1 MNNLEKLYEE
11 FGRNICLCPFFGAF
25 YQTNNVVSVDV
36 ESQPNSV
43 RPCSLVMYNDRNHWD
58 VTENSISKSRN
69 SAAWRQMRQ
78 DFLNNKFNE
87 IASCKVCR
95 DNEQSG
101 ATSPRMMNNKFLCE
115 QLSTDINKNIREIV
129 KNDLMVSDI
138 VTLDYYP
145 SNYCNYSCV
154 MCSGGASSQ
163 RQAFEFKFLINK
175 KEKIVLNAKDPDF
188 YELLKQVEI
197 INFTGGETVLQKQVY
212 ELIDY
217 LIQQKLASN
226 ITITLLTNASSYPEE
241 LMEKFSQF
249 KGVVYNVSIDGIGDV
264 IEYQRRGC
272 DWPTVE
278 TNSLRLMSIGYI
290 GIVINY
296 VLTAINVFSVMDFVD
311 WAYSHNIG
319 PKYTDD
325 LDVSFINISPVFRLE
340 FLGQEVLPL
349 ELKQIALE
357 RLRQGRS
364 KYSIKSGVL
373 ELYYTRLID
382 RIVGIVE
389 SAEHRPDYLAQFK
402 NHIRKEDTASKKTLI
417 EVVPEWAPYFQS

>member
-1 MNNLEKLYEE
+1 MNSLEKLYKE
-11 FGRNICLCPFFGAF
+11 FGDNICLRPFLGAF
-25 YQTNNVVSVDV
+25 YQTNNVVSIDA

-43 RPCSLVMYNDRNHWD
+43 RPCCLVTNDDPNHWD
-58 VTENSISKSRN
+58 IKQSSISQSIN
-69 SAAWRQMRQ
+69 GPSWRQMRQ
-78 DFLNNKFNE
+78 DFLDNKFNE
-87 IASCKVCR
+87 IASCKVCQ

-101 ATSPRMMNNKFLCE
+101 ATSPRTMTNKFLCE
-115 QLSTDINKNIREIV
+115 QLNTDINETLREIV

-163 RQAFEFKFLINK
+163 RQVFELKFLIGK
-175 KEKIVLNAKDPDF
+175 QEKIVLNAKDPDF
-188 YELLKQVEI
+188 YKLLKKVEI

-212 ELIDY
+212 DLIDY
-217 LIQQKLASN
+217 LIQQELASN

-249 KGVVYNVSIDGIGDV
+249 KGVVYNISIDGIGDV

-272 DWPTVE
+272 NWATVE
-278 TNSLRLMSIGYI
+278 SNSLKLISVGYI

-296 VLTAINVFSVMDFVD
+296 VLTAINVFTVMDFVD

-319 PKYTDD
+319 PKYIDD

-340 FLGQEVLPL
+340 FLGQEVLPP
-349 ELKQIALE
+349 ELKKIALE
-357 RLRQGRS
+357 RLQQGRLR
-364 KYSIKSGVL
+364 YLAQSGVL

-382 RIVGIVE
+382 RIIGIVE
-389 SAEHRPDYLAQFK
+389 SAEHQPSYLPQFK
-402 NHIRKEDTASKKTLI
+402 NYIRKEDTASKKTLAT
-417 EVVPEWAPYFQS
+417 VVPEWAPYFQS

>member
-1 MNNLEKLYEE
+1 MNSLENLYEE
-11 FGRNICLCPFFGAF
+11 FGDNICLCPFFGAF
-25 YQTNNVVSVDV
+25 YQTNNVVSIDV

-43 RPCSLVMYNDRNHWD
+43 RPCSLVMYDDRNHWD
-58 VTENSISKSRN
+58 VKENSITKSRN
-69 SAAWRQMRQ
+69 SDAWRQMRQ
-78 DFLNNKFNE
+78 DFLDNKFNK

-115 QLSTDINKNIREIV
+115 QLNTNINETMREIV
-129 KNDLMVSDI
+129 KNDLKVSDI
-138 VTLDYYP
+138 ITLDYYP

-163 RQAFEFKFLINK
+163 RQVFELKFLIDK
-175 KEKIVLNAKDPDF
+175 QEKIVLNAKDPDF

-217 LIQQKLASN
+217 LIQEKLASN
-226 ITITLLTNASSYPEE
+226 ITITLLTNASDYPEK

-249 KGVVYNVSIDGIGDV
+249 KGVVYNISIDGIGDV

-272 DWPTVE
+272 NWPTVE
-278 TNSLRLMSIGYI
+278 ANSLKLLSVGYI

-319 PKYTDD
+319 PKYIDD
-325 LDVSFINISPVFRLE
+325 LDVSFINISPVFRLD
-340 FLGQEVLPL
+340 FLGQEVLPP
-349 ELKQIALE
+349 ELKEIAVE
-357 RLRQGRS
+357 RLQQGKLR
-364 KYSIKSGVL
+364 YSAKSGVL
-373 ELYYTRLID
+373 ELYYTKLID
-382 RIVGIVE
+382 RIIHIVK
-389 SAEHRPDYLAQFK
+389 SAEHRPGYLPQFK
-402 NHIRKEDTASKKTLI
+402 SHIRKEDTASKKSLV
-417 EVVPEWAPYFQS
+417 EVVPEWTSYFQS

>member
-1 MNNLEKLYEE
+1 VNRLEKLYQE
-11 FGRNICLCPFFGAF
+11 FGDNICLCPFFGAF
-25 YQTNNVVSVDV
+25 YQTNNVVSIDV

-43 RPCSLVMYNDRNHWD
+43 RPCSLIMYDDRNHWD
-58 VTENSISKSRN
+58 VKENSIAESRN
-69 SAAWRQMRQ
+69 STAWRQMRQ
-78 DFLNNKFNE
+78 DFLDNKFNE

-115 QLSTDINKNIREIV
+115 QLDTNINEAMHEIV

-138 VTLDYYP
+138 ITLDYYP

-163 RQAFEFKFLINK
+163 RQVFELKFLIDK
-175 KEKIVLNAKDPDF
+175 QEKIVLNAKDPDF

-217 LIQQKLASN
+217 LIQEKLASN

-249 KGVVYNVSIDGIGDV
+249 KGVVYNISIDGIGDV

-272 DWPTVE
+272 SWSTVE
-278 TNSLRLMSIGYI
+278 ANSVKLLSVGYI

-319 PKYTDD
+319 PKYIDD
-325 LDVSFINISPVFRLE
+325 LDVSFINISPVFRLD
-340 FLGQEVLPL
+340 FLGQEVLPS
-349 ELKQIALE
+349 ELKKIAVE
-357 RLRQGRS
+357 RLQQGKLR
-364 KYSIKSGVL
+364 YSAESGVL

-382 RIVGIVE
+382 RIIYIVE
-389 SAEHRPDYLAQFK
+389 SAEYRSSYLPQFK
-402 NHIRKEDTASKKTLI
+402 SHIRKEDTASKKSLI

>member
-1 MNNLEKLYEE
+1 MNSLENLYQE
-11 FGRNICLCPFFGAF
+11 FGDNICLCPFFGAF
-25 YQTNNVVSVDV
+25 YQTNNVVSIDV

-43 RPCSLVMYNDRNHWD
+43 RPCSLVMYDDRNHWD
-58 VTENSISKSRN
+58 VKENSITKSRN
-69 SAAWRQMRQ
+69 SDAWRQMRQ
-78 DFLNNKFNE
+78 DFLDNKFNE

-115 QLSTDINKNIREIV
+115 QLNTNINKAMHKIV

-138 VTLDYYP
+138 ITLDYYP

-163 RQAFEFKFLINK
+163 RQVFELKFLIDK
-175 KEKIVLNAKDPDF
+175 QEKIVLNAKDPDF

-217 LIQQKLASN
+217 LIQEKLASN

-249 KGVVYNVSIDGIGDV
+249 KGVVYNISIDGIGDV

-272 DWPTVE
+272 SWSTVE
-278 TNSLRLMSIGYI
+278 ANSVKLLSVGYI

-319 PKYTDD
+319 PKYIDD
-325 LDVSFINISPVFRLE
+325 LDVSFINISPVFRLD
-340 FLGQEVLPL
+340 FLGQEVLPP
-349 ELKQIALE
+349 ELKEIAVD
-357 RLRQGRS
+357 RLQQGKLR
-364 KYSIKSGVL
+364 YSAKSGVL

-382 RIVGIVE
+382 RIIHIVE
-389 SAEHRPDYLAQFK
+389 SAGYRPGYLPQFK
-402 NHIRKEDTASKKTLI
+402 DHIRKEDTASKKSLI

>member
-1 MNNLEKLYEE
+1 MNRLEKLYQE
-11 FGRNICLCPFFGAF
+11 FGDNICLCPFFGAF
-25 YQTNNVVSVDV
+25 YQTNNVVSIDV

-43 RPCSLVMYNDRNHWD
+43 RPCSLIMYDDRNHWD
-58 VTENSISKSRN
+58 VKENSIAESRN
-69 SAAWRQMRQ
+69 STAWRQMRQ
-78 DFLNNKFNE
+78 DFLDNKFNE

-115 QLSTDINKNIREIV
+115 QLDTNINEAMHEIV

-138 VTLDYYP
+138 ITLDYYP

-163 RQAFEFKFLINK
+163 RQVFELKFLIDK
-175 KEKIVLNAKDPDF
+175 QEKIVLNAKDPDF

-217 LIQQKLASN
+217 LIQEKLASN

-249 KGVVYNVSIDGIGDV
+249 KGVVYNISIDGIGDV

-272 DWPTVE
+272 SWSTVE
-278 TNSLRLMSIGYI
+278 ANSVKLLSVGYI

-319 PKYTDD
+319 PKYIDD
-325 LDVSFINISPVFRLE
+325 LDVSFINISPVFRLD
-340 FLGQEVLPL
+340 FLGQEVLPS
-349 ELKQIALE
+349 ELKKIAVE
-357 RLRQGRS
+357 RLQQGKLR
-364 KYSIKSGVL
+364 YSAESGVL

-382 RIVGIVE
+382 RIIYIVE
-389 SAEHRPDYLAQFK
+389 SAEYRSSYLPQFK
-402 NHIRKEDTASKKTLI
+402 SHIRKEDTASKKSLI

>member
-1 MNNLEKLYEE
+1 MNSLENLYEE
-11 FGRNICLCPFFGAF
+11 FGDNICLCPFFGAF
-25 YQTNNVVSVDV
+25 YQTNNVVSTDV

-43 RPCSLVMYNDRNHWD
+43 RPCSLVMYDDRNHWN
-58 VTENSISKSRN
+58 VKENSITKSRN
-69 SAAWRQMRQ
+69 SEAWRQMRQ
-78 DFLNNKFNE
+78 DFLHNKFNE

-115 QLSTDINKNIREIV
+115 QLETNINEAMHEIV

-138 VTLDYYP
+138 ITLDYYP

-163 RQAFEFKFLINK
+163 RQVFELKFLIDK
-175 KEKIVLNAKDPDF
+175 QEKIVLNAKDPDF

-217 LIQQKLASN
+217 LIQEKLASN

-249 KGVVYNVSIDGIGDV
+249 KGVVYNISIDGIGDV

-272 DWPTVE
+272 NWSTVE
-278 TNSLRLMSIGYI
+278 ANSVKLLSVGYI

-319 PKYTDD
+319 PKYIDD
-325 LDVSFINISPVFRLE
+325 LDVSFINISPVFRLD
-340 FLGQEVLPL
+340 FLGQEVLPP
-349 ELKQIALE
+349 ELKEIAVE
-357 RLRQGRS
+357 RLQQGKLR
-364 KYSIKSGVL
+364 YSAKSGVL
-373 ELYYTRLID
+373 ELYYTKLID
-382 RIVGIVE
+382 RIIHIVK
-389 SAEHRPDYLAQFK
+389 SAEHRPGYLPQFK
-402 NHIRKEDTASKKTLI
+402 SHIRKEDTASKKSLV
-417 EVVPEWAPYFQS
+417 EVVPEWTSYFQS